1 MSNKIIKNS
10 IFTLVAVALFILLS
24 KYGSLYLSNGTNIES
39 SYSVISSL
47 AVLTGPIYG
56 LLSGFI
62 GHALKD
68 KIFWGSVS
76 YSWVIAS
83 ATLGFVLGLFFINYK
98 GFENYKKTIH
108 RFTIGQITANA
119 IAWILVAPIL
129 DILMYGEPA
138 NSVFKKGFDVFISN
152 STSTLV
158 FGTALIIIIH
168 SVIKSKKM
176 KKWFDIKT
184 QKHKTISATIASFVL
199 PTTIL
204 ACIATGYFVNSSL
217 INNLRDDVSPE
228 IINTLTTGLWSS
240 IISISIIFTIIALSS
255 CLILGVTIKS
265 SLIKVMLFANKLEKG
280 DLSYRIPKENIG
292 EFKLVG
298 EKLNTGADGLE
309 KLVLNVKNVNSNTVE
324 LRKSI
329 VQKLKDVNSKA
340 ESVTSETEEI
350 TATIQ
355 AASASICTIK
365 EQTEQVKS
373 TGNLIK
379 ESSIENSAITDEIKN
394 NATKILNENNKI
406 KNDICVIYEKSKNDL
421 YGALSKVEIVKEI
434 VTMTENINNI
444 ANQTNLL
451 ALNASIEAARAGEA
465 GRGFSVVADEVR
477 QLADESSVI
486 AIEIK
491 KIATSV
497 LGAVDT
503 LSIAS
508 QETLESMKK
517 VTEDVCTKLDKLSRE
532 YYNNGESVNNVM
544 SDFKNETEKMHKSL
558 EDIFNKINEFSEA
571 IQSVSAASESI
582 ALDMSLVNSG
592 VSEINSLSE
601 ENNNLNKEL
610 NNKVDEFKITK

>member
-217 INNLRDDVSPE
+217 INNLRDDVSP
-228 IINTLTTGLWSS
+228 
-240 IISISIIFTIIALSS
+240 
-255 CLILGVTIKS
+255 
-265 SLIKVMLFANKLEKG
+265 
-280 DLSYRIPKENIG
+280 
-292 EFKLVG
+292 
-298 EKLNTGADGLE
+298 
-309 KLVLNVKNVNSNTVE
+309 
-324 LRKSI
+324 
-329 VQKLKDVNSKA
+329 
-340 ESVTSETEEI
+340 
-350 TATIQ
+350 
-355 AASASICTIK
+355 
-365 EQTEQVKS
+365 
-373 TGNLIK
+373 
-379 ESSIENSAITDEIKN
+379 
-394 NATKILNENNKI
+394 
-406 KNDICVIYEKSKNDL
+406 
-421 YGALSKVEIVKEI
+421 
-434 VTMTENINNI
+434 
-444 ANQTNLL
+444 
-451 ALNASIEAARAGEA
+451 
-465 GRGFSVVADEVR
+465 
-477 QLADESSVI
+477 
-486 AIEIK
+486 
-491 KIATSV
+491 
-497 LGAVDT
+497 
-503 LSIAS
+503 
-508 QETLESMKK
+508 
-517 VTEDVCTKLDKLSRE
+517 
-532 YYNNGESVNNVM
+532 
-544 SDFKNETEKMHKSL
+544 
-558 EDIFNKINEFSEA
+558 
-571 IQSVSAASESI
+571 
-582 ALDMSLVNSG
+582 
-592 VSEINSLSE
+592 
-601 ENNNLNKEL
+601 
-610 NNKVDEFKITK
+610 